1 MKKNA
6 TRIATKPKHAITIPA
21 IAPPFMP
28 CRFSDKLPVALGDV
42 VDIVVFEIELP
53 SAGVDCPG
61 TSI

>member
-1 MKKNA
+1 
-6 TRIATKPKHAITIPA
+6 
-21 IAPPFMP
+21 
-28 CRFSDKLPVALGDV
+28 VALGDV